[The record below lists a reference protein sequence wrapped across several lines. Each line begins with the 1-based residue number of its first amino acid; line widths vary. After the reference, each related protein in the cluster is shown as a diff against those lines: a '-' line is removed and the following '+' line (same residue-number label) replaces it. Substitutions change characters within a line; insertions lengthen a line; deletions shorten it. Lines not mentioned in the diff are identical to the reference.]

1 MSAHFDD
8 DDLVQAESDQPAA
21 SFDQAEPHPAPQP
34 PALIQIGPL
43 DV

>member
-8 DDLVQAESDQPAA
+8 DDLVLAEPDQLAGSP
-21 SFDQAEPHPAPQP
+21 DQAEAPPAPQP